1 MIVIITVLLGVIWGV
16 MSARR
21 RGGNAKDLA
30 QYAAAHAIAFGL
42 VGVIVTLIVHR
53 LAL

>member
-1 MIVIITVLLGVIWGV
+1 MIVIIAVLLGLVWGV

-21 RGGNAKDLA
+21 RKGNLKDIA

-42 VGVIVTLIVHR
+42 AGVILTLIVHR
-53 LAL
+53 MAL